1 MKLVP
6 LRSIATRTL
15 LCGLCIAGAEHGA
28 PLQSNPSPADAQ
40 STKAEPAA
48 HSKTRKVANPLN
60 DLLDEAQRHIDKKE
74 FEAAIAP
81 LQKFIGERPE
91 FAYAHFQL
99 AYVYTALMKTD
110 EARAE
115 YERTIAIDP
124 KMAEAYLNLGLL
136 YMSGSPPADD
146 RAIAP
151 LRKAV
156 ELMPGQKQPLRDLAV
171 ARSRSG
177 DAAGAAESF
186 EALLRLDPDDVDA
199 NTYVGS
205 EFMRKNR
212 PQEAE
217 ARFRHAL
224 EHHPGFH
231 PALLGLA
238 MSLEAQ
244 KKPGEAVDAY
254 RQSLARVPN
263 HDTRVRIVRLL
274 MGQEQY
280 DAALAELDRVPQLEL
295 GRPDDPIPPLE
306 ALKLRADIQIAQ
318 KKWDDSIVTL
328 REATV
333 LAPNDAQL
341 HGGLGRMLLQKRD
354 FATAEKELR
363 IALRLDDKNLAYWKD
378 LSSTFFLGGNYPA
391 ALVTLDEIAKMEQPG
406 AGVWFIRAICYDKLN
421 QSKLA
426 LEAYQKFLELDQDKN
441 PDQVWQAM
449 ERSKVLQRMLERKR

>member
-1 MKLVP
+1 
-6 LRSIATRTL
+6 
-15 LCGLCIAGAEHGA
+15 
-28 PLQSNPSPADAQ
+28 
-40 STKAEPAA
+40 
-48 HSKTRKVANPLN
+48 
-60 DLLDEAQRHIDKKE
+60 
-74 FEAAIAP
+74 
-81 LQKFIGERPE
+81 
-91 FAYAHFQL
+91 
-99 AYVYTALMKTD
+99 MKTD

-136 YMSGSPPADD
+136 YMSGNPPAED

-171 ARSRSG
+171 AQSRSG

-274 MGQEQY
+274 MRQEQY
-280 DAALAELDRVPQLEL
+280 DAALAELDRVPKVEL

-306 ALKLRADIQIAQ
+306 VLKLRADIQIAQ

-333 LAPNDAQL
+333 LSPNDAQL

-354 FATAEKELR
+354 FAAAEKELR
-363 IALRLDDKNLAYWKD
+363 VALRLDGKNLAYWKD
-378 LSSTFFLGGNYPA
+378 LSSTFFLGGDYPA
-391 ALVTLDEIAKMEQPG
+391 ALATLDEIAKMEQPG

-421 QSKLA
+421 QPKLA

-441 PDQVWQAM
+441 PDQVWQAK

>member
-1 MKLVP
+1 MM
-6 LRSIATRTL
+6 RSRYRLPASRTVRCT
-15 LCGLCIAGAEHGA
+15 LCGIFFAAAQHATPLLGDRLIVFAQASPKQKAAG
-28 PLQSNPSPADAQ
+28 QSKSQ
-40 STKAEPAA
+40 KI
-48 HSKTRKVANPLN
+48 ANPLN
-60 DLLDEAQRHIDKKE
+60 ELLDEAQRDIDKNE

-186 EALLRLDPDDVDA
+186 EALLRLDPGDVDA
-199 NTYVGS
+199 TTYGAS
-205 EFMRKNR
+205 QFMRKNR

-274 MGQEQY
+274 MRQEPY
-280 DAALAELDRVPQLEL
+280 DAALP
-295 GRPDDPIPPLE
+295 
-306 ALKLRADIQIAQ
+306 
-318 KKWDDSIVTL
+318 
-328 REATV
+328 
-333 LAPNDAQL
+333 
-341 HGGLGRMLLQKRD
+341 
-354 FATAEKELR
+354 
-363 IALRLDDKNLAYWKD
+363 
-378 LSSTFFLGGNYPA
+378 
-391 ALVTLDEIAKMEQPG
+391 
-406 AGVWFIRAICYDKLN
+406 
-421 QSKLA
+421 
-426 LEAYQKFLELDQDKN
+426 
-441 PDQVWQAM
+441 
-449 ERSKVLQRMLERKR
+449 